1 MKLRLTCLPRD
12 VDAVLDGL
20 RQVFDVQETSKP
32 YANRSSKYVRV
43 YVDFDFVDR
52 ICTVKQ
58 VFK

>member
-12 VDAVLDGL
+12 VDAVLEGL
-20 RQVFDVQETSKP
+20 RQVFDVHEASKP

-52 ICTVKQ
+52 TCTVKQ
-58 VFK
+58 VFE